1 MQQVAG
7 LLLGYSE
14 LLGLTR
20 NYSDLLEPSKTAC
33 RNGYRGVYL
42 RFYRIAAQD
51 GPIAALTYSE
61 LLGLTLTR
69 SAPQARESRRALQ
82 APDFSEIRTAIHR
95 ESEDIA
101 SAPERMT
108 SLSILIPSLSS
119 TCFLK

>member
-1 MQQVAG
+1 MQRVAG

-20 NYSDLLEPSKTAC
+20 NYSDLLFPARPC
-33 RNGYRGVYL
+33 R
-42 RFYRIAAQD
+42 
-51 GPIAALTYSE
+51 AL
-61 LLGLTLTR
+61 
-69 SAPQARESRRALQ
+69 ESRRALQ

-108 SLSILIPSLSS
+108 SLSILIPSFSS